1 MDTNDECIKAIRAML
16 TSIKNGLTIA
26 EILND
31 YEQME
36 GRPVPFEACGF
47 SSLEEMLRAS
57 NQFQFAGVKVL
68 AKPSKDSQ
76 HVRKLVQ
83 DQSLSGKPKKKT
95 NSLMPQRSLR
105 SSTADSQW
113 NSTAYAKVY
122 TEMPNRSVKKVSTH
136 PAKLLQAAF
145 SSNGNSLP
153 HKKLNA
159 NNSGTCQ
166 CRTVQCANAR
176 GCWPP

>member
-1 MDTNDECIKAIRAML
+1 MDTNDKCIKAIRALL
-16 TSIKNGLTIA
+16 TSSKNGLSVA

-31 YEQME
+31 FEQME
-36 GRPVPFEACGF
+36 GKPVPFEACGF
-47 SSLEEMLRAS
+47 GSPEEMLRAS

-68 AKPSKDSQ
+68 AKPSKESQ

-83 DQSLSGKPKKKT
+83 DQCPSGKPKKKT

-145 SSNGNSLP
+145 SSSNGNSLP
-153 HKKLNA
+153 HKRLNA
-159 NNSGTCQ
+159 NNSGTWSMP
-166 CRTVQCANAR
+166 TNAIGER
-176 GCWPP
+176 CGC